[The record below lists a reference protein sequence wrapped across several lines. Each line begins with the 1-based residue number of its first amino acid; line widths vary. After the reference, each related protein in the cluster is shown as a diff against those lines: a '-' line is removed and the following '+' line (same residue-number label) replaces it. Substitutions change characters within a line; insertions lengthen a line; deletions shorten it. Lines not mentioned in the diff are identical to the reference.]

1 MSERVIRQLLAEAGH
16 APAGTMSSAQ
26 ANGAQAG
33 ADLADV
39 GSPETYIG
47 YYRADR
53 FASPGGLLHDQP
65 KTYVGAPLALNQW
78 SFEGQWIDQRQS
90 ARSVAAGGKIS
101 FRFHA
106 RDLHLVLG
114 SASGKP
120 VRYRVTIDGRAP
132 GRDAGVDTNAR
143 GEGIVTGQRLYQ
155 VIRLKGSIVDRSFT
169 IEFLDPG
176 VEAFSFT
183 FG

>member
-16 APAGTMSSAQ
+16 APAGTMTGVSAT
-26 ANGAQAG
+26 GAQA
-33 ADLADV
+33 AAALSEIQ
-39 GSPETYIG
+39 SPETYIG
-47 YYRADR
+47 YARADR
-53 FASPGGLLHDQP
+53 FVSPGGLVRDEAKSYAP
-65 KTYVGAPLALNQW
+65 APLSLNAW
-78 SFEGQWIDQRQS
+78 LLEGQWIDGRQS
-90 ARSVAAGGKIS
+90 ARSLAPGAKIS

-114 SASGKP
+114 SASRKP
-120 VRYRVTIDGRAP
+120 VRFRVTLDGEAP
-132 GRDAGVDTNAR
+132 GADAGVDIASN
-143 GEGIVTGQRLYQ
+143 GTGVVKEQRLYQ
-155 VIRLKGSIVDRSFT
+155 LVRQKGVVRDGTFT